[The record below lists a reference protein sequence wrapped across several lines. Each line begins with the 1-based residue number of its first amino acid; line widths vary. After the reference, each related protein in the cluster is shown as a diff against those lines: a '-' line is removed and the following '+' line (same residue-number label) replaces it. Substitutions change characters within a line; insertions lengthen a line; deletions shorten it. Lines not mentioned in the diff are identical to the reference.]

1 MGDRR
6 HTARPIAIRLA
17 GQRARS
23 QRRACHQGSPVIKT
37 ALVRPDGRECFQQAN
52 GARWPCGGLGQLA
65 RPEGNSRSVVQENA
79 LRPGSAKAK
88 TVPAGKIPQGAKPIA
103 AETENLE
110 ILRAGQPGCRLQP
123 TLRNRLTAG
132 RTGQRTVTKE
142 SAFQGRSLSTG
153 ITGGQT
159 VI

>member
-1 MGDRR
+1 M
-6 HTARPIAIRLA
+6 TKI
-17 GQRARS
+17 
-23 QRRACHQGSPVIKT
+23 
-37 ALVRPDGRECFQQAN
+37 ALVQPDGRECFQQAN
-52 GARWPCGGLGQLA
+52 GARWLCGGAGQLA
-65 RPEGNSRSVVQENA
+65 RPEGNSRSGVQENA

-103 AETENLE
+103 AETENLA
-110 ILRAGQPGCRLQP
+110 ILRAGQP

-132 RTGQRTVTKE
+132 RTGRRTVTKE

-159 VI
+159 AI